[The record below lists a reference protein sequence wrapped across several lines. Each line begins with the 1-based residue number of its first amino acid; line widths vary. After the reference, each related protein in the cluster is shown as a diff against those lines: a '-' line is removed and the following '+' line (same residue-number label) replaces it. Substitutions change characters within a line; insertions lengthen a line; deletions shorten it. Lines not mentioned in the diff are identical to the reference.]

1 MKYIKQKYQKVV
13 KNFNYLIKKNF
24 LKLQSTIDINV
35 FNKFK
40 TIKHLNYLIKNTFK
54 YLNYL
59 IKKTLFKHRNKTN
72 NIFINNFKVSKFKVA
87 KSNISNFNKYLIG
100 LIALLFL
107 YLFYLS
113 IPTLYNKTWV
123 QNTIENKLINEFKI
137 NFSISSE
144 ISYEILPSPHF
155 TIKNVKIIN
164 NSVDAPKELAE
175 IKKLK
180 IFISQ
185 KNLFDKD
192 RLKIKRVLIDKANF
206 SIQKSDFSYFN
217 EFNKK
222 KFSNKKINIRNSNI
236 FFKNDDNE
244 TISIIKIPKSLIF
257 YNEIKSRN
265 QVNIIGEIFNIPFVL
280 NLDKKIMSSQN
291 ISELDIN
298 AKKLKLKIN
307 NKSQNNFN
315 KIIDGLNIFSI
326 TNSKLI
332 TKYKFENNLMSFESE
347 NSKIKNSDI
356 SYKGKLNMKPFS
368 FIANIDLEKINLIKF
383 FDINSIFLEI
393 VKSKMLFNE
402 NVSTNIS
409 LNIDNNIDSKLFD
422 SSKIVFNISNG
433 KIDFNYSELIN
444 NKIGKL
450 IIDESNL
457 YLKDDELIAYSEMS
471 IKIKDSEKFFSLF
484 QTPKKARKPIEKI
497 FIRMEYNFF
506 QDQIKVFNFKI
517 DTIEPSDEVK
527 SLINSFNGEK
537 NNNLNNFIIGK
548 SLFNRFFLAYDG

>member
-222 KFSNKKINIRNSNI
+222 KFSNKKINIRNCNI

-244 TISIIKIPKSLIF
+244 TISII
-257 YNEIKSRN
+257 
-265 QVNIIGEIFNIPFVL
+265 
-280 NLDKKIMSSQN
+280 
-291 ISELDIN
+291 
-298 AKKLKLKIN
+298 
-307 NKSQNNFN
+307 
-315 KIIDGLNIFSI
+315 
-326 TNSKLI
+326 
-332 TKYKFENNLMSFESE
+332 
-347 NSKIKNSDI
+347 
-356 SYKGKLNMKPFS
+356 
-368 FIANIDLEKINLIKF
+368 
-383 FDINSIFLEI
+383 
-393 VKSKMLFNE
+393 
-402 NVSTNIS
+402 
-409 LNIDNNIDSKLFD
+409 
-422 SSKIVFNISNG
+422 
-433 KIDFNYSELIN
+433 
-444 NKIGKL
+444 
-450 IIDESNL
+450 
-457 YLKDDELIAYSEMS
+457 
-471 IKIKDSEKFFSLF
+471 
-484 QTPKKARKPIEKI
+484 
-497 FIRMEYNFF
+497 
-506 QDQIKVFNFKI
+506 
-517 DTIEPSDEVK
+517 
-527 SLINSFNGEK
+527 
-537 NNNLNNFIIGK
+537 
-548 SLFNRFFLAYDG
+548 